1 MKRKVLLIAM
11 VIAACSFAGAGSL
24 AYFTANEQTEN
35 VITAGNV
42 KILLCRET
50 KDGKP
55 YPGGPMKGI
64 MPGQVA
70 EQTAYVKNTGLNT
83 AWIRVRP
90 VTSAVLADG
99 REIGNEEIGEQI
111 RLVLN
116 EDDWVE
122 QDGWYY
128 CLEPVEAGSQTA
140 DFFTAV
146 VFAQGMGNEYKKCTV
161 LIQIDAQGVQWANNG
176 SNIWEAAGWPEE

>member
-11 VIAACSFAGAGSL
+11 AIVACSFAGAGSL

-42 KILLCRET
+42 KIELCRET

-55 YPGGPMKGI
+55 LLQGGMKGI
-64 MPGQVA
+64 MPGQVVD
-70 EQTAYVKNTGLNT
+70 QIAYVKNTGQNT

-90 VTSAVLADG
+90 VTSAVLANG
-99 REIGNEEIGEQI
+99 KEMGNEEMGEQI
-111 RLVLN
+111 QLVLN
-116 EDDWVE
+116 QEDWSE

-128 CLEPVEAGSQTA
+128 YQEPVEAGGQTA
-140 DFFTAV
+140 AFFTAGA
-146 VFAQGMGNEYKKCTV
+146 FDQRMGNEYKKCTV
-161 LIQIDAQGVQWANNG
+161 FLQVDAQAVQWANNG
-176 SNIWEAAGWPEE
+176 SNIWDAAGWPAE